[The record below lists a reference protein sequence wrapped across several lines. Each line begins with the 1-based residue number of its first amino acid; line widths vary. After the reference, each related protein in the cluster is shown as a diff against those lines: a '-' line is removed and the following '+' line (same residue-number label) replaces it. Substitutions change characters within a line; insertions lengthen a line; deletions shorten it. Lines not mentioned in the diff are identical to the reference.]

1 MDYFYVPKYQSW
13 LVVDILYEEAISPRK
28 KIWSNPKQFNSS
40 ISQDHLKQCPEH
52 VSET

>member
-28 KIWSNPKQFNSS
+28 KILSNPNNLILQYPRT
-40 ISQDHLKQCPEH
+40 I
-52 VSET
+52 